1 MSESTLVKMPH
12 CWKSHVAAHLQFS
25 VSYLQVLEGYGQTE
39 CGAICSLQMPGD
51 GTIGKRAEIHH
62 NKIQFNCLSYDV
74 ASRSDRIPCIKIDK
88 PLMVYRF
95 W

>member
-1 MSESTLVKMPH
+1 MCVKLLTEHHLEFLCFEGVCTGSSESTLVKMPH

-51 GTIGKRAEIHH
+51 GTIGK
-62 NKIQFNCLSYDV
+62 NKPAKDI
-74 ASRSDRIPCIKIDK
+74 
-88 PLMVYRF
+88 
-95 W
+95 